1 MTARILISSYA
12 LISYAISLVS
22 TLYAI
27 GFVGNMVVPK
37 TIDSGATAPLAAAL
51 AADIAVLGL
60 FAIQHSVMA
69 RPAFKRW
76 WTRIIPAAAERS
88 TYVLL
93 TSLLL
98 LLLFWQWRPIP
109 TAIWQTEGLAA
120 ALLASVQWAG
130 WVVALASTFM
140 IDHFDLF
147 GLRQGCEALRTV
159 KRAEPSFKMPLLYRI
174 VRHPLMLG
182 LLLAFWATPVM
193 TSGHLLFAVM
203 TTAYILVA
211 LQFEERDLT
220 AVFGETYEQY
230 RKEVPMLVPFTI
242 RHGSQFRASNLPGNT
257 PSE

>member
-1 MTARILISSYA
+1 MTVRILITLYA
-12 LISYAISLVS
+12 LISYAVSLFAV
-22 TLYAI
+22 LYSI
-27 GFVGNMVVPK
+27 GFVGNFIAPK
-37 TIDSGATAPLAAAL
+37 TIDFGGAAPLPEAL
-51 AADIAVLGL
+51 AVDIVLLGL

-76 WTRIIPAAAERS
+76 WSRIIPAAAERS

-98 LLLFWQWRPIP
+98 LFLFWQWRPIP
-109 TAIWQTEGLAA
+109 TAIWQREGLAA
-120 ALLASVQWAG
+120 ALLAGLQWIG
-130 WVVALASTFM
+130 WLVALASTFM

-147 GLRQGCEALRTV
+147 GLRQGFEALRAV

-182 LLLAFWATPVM
+182 LLIAFWATPVM
-193 TSGHLLFAVM
+193 TAGHLLFAVM

-230 RKEVPMLVPFTI
+230 RKEVPMLVPFTVK
-242 RHGSQFRASNLPGNT
+242 HGSQFRASNLPGNIQ
-257 PSE
+257 SQ